1 MTVLPAAG
9 HDGDRVAASYRE
21 LAEIYHDLLSH
32 DDPDEVLARI
42 VGTVRRLI
50 PVAGVLVAEADAKG
64 RSLRPVVAE
73 GEPADAAVSSPLRL
87 GEGPVGIA
95 AERGRD
101 LVSNDAGRDGGAVVS
116 MPLVAR
122 GVVIGAMSLYRE
134 GAGAAFSDLD
144 FELAQR
150 FADVVTLALENA
162 RTRAGLRDLA
172 VRDELTGILNRRG
185 FNEQLASSLD
195 AVPSTSTA
203 ALVFVDLD
211 DFKLVND
218 EHGHLAGDEVL
229 RAVAFRLE
237 QAADGH
243 PVFRL
248 DGDEFAALVVGP
260 AAETERD
267 VTRIATRLER
277 LVVHLAG
284 VDVEQTASIGIAKA
298 EGRLARPDTLLRQAD
313 QALSRAKRAHRS
325 TRPLRLA
332 SRRRL

>member
-21 LAEIYHDLLSH
+21 LAEIYHDLLSREE
-32 DDPDEVLARI
+32 PDQVLARI

-50 PVAGVLVAEADAKG
+50 PVAGVLVVEADATA
-64 RSLRPVVAE
+64 RTLRPVVAD
-73 GEPADAAVSSPLRL
+73 GDPADGVLSSPLRF
-87 GEGPVGIA
+87 GEGLVGIA

-101 LVSNDAGRDGGAVVS
+101 LVCNDAGSNGRAVVS
-116 MPLVAR
+116 LPLVAR
-122 GVVIGAMSLYRE
+122 GLVIGVMSLYRQ
-134 GAGAAFSDLD
+134 GHGAAFSDFD

-162 RTRAGLRDLA
+162 RTRAELREQA

-195 AVPSTSTA
+195 AVPPTSTA

-218 EHGHLAGDEVL
+218 EHGHLVGDEVL

-237 QAADGH
+237 RAADGH
-243 PVFRL
+243 SVFRL
-248 DGDEFAALVVGP
+248 DGDEFAALVVAP
-260 AAETERD
+260 AAEAERD

-277 LVVHLAG
+277 FVVDLAG

-298 EGRLARPDTLLRQAD
+298 EGRLARPESLLRQAD
-313 QALSRAKRAHRS
+313 QALSRAKRAHGS
-325 TRPLRLA
+325 IRPLRLA
-332 SRRRL
+332 SRRPL